1 MTELNNK
8 YDKPDKNEN
17 GEEGKNINSSSLKN
31 IHPVISPISAAFLGL
46 IGGFFLY
53 QIVGGLLTIL
63 IFGSNVEH
71 ASIIGLRLMTMA
83 GQILFILLPALLFAK
98 WVYHDITKIIR
109 FRLAPFNE
117 ILLFVLGIIILT
129 PLLQYYI
136 AIQTFAIDHLAQS
149 YSLINSLKILLD
161 KLNSFVDK
169 TYINLLTAHSVF
181 EGILVIIVVSIVP
194 AICEEVMFRGYI
206 QRSFEFKMK
215 PVWAALLTAIF
226 FGLYHFNPYGLIP
239 LIGLGFYFGY
249 AAIKSDSIVVP
260 MSLHFLNN
268 FVAIILFFIYGNKD
282 ILNTHPS
289 QVGSLESSIIM
300 FFILLVLF
308 IGVIFLIRNYYKQ
321 KIKIIGG

>member
-71 ASIIGLRLMTMA
+71 ASIISLRLMTMA

-117 ILLFVLGIIILT
+117 ILLFVLGIVILI
-129 PLLQYYI
+129 PLIQYYI
-136 AIQTFAIDHLAQS
+136 VIQTFAIDHLAQS

-169 TYINLLTAHSVF
+169 TYVNLLTAHSIF

-206 QRSFEFKMK
+206 QRSFEFKVK
-215 PVWAALLTAIF
+215 PVWAALLTAVF

-268 FVAIILFFIYGNKD
+268 FAAIILFFIYGNKD

-289 QVGSLESSIIM
+289 QVGNLESSIIM